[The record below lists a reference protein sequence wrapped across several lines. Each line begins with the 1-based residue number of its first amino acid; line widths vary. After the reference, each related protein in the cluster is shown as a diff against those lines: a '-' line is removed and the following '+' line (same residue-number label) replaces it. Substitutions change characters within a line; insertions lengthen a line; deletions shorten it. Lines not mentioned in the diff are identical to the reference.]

1 MLFEVGVVL
10 VGVVIVG
17 VVIVGVV
24 IVGVVMMREI
34 RKNWTLIQVT
44 YKNQSLTDSVLS
56 PKQHDIYHGD
66 PPCPDV
72 PRPRYDVYR
81 PFQMS
86 PGPV

>member
-1 MLFEVGVVL
+1 MCDVVRGGCSSSGRGHSGRGHSGCGYDEGDQEKL
-10 VGVVIVG
+10 D
-17 VVIVGVV
+17 
-24 IVGVVMMREI
+24 
-34 RKNWTLIQVT
+34 
-44 YKNQSLTDSVLS
+44 TDPGYLQKSKLNRFRAK
-56 PKQHDIYHGD
+56 PYKQHDIYHGD